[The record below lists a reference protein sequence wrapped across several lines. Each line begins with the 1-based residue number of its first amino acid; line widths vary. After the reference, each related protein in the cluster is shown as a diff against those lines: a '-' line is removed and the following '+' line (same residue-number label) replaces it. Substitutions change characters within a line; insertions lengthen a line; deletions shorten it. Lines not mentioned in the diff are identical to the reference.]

1 MGQAHVNRYDD
12 SGPIV
17 GMLVAIIAL
26 AILLL
31 A

>member
-1 MGQAHVNRYDD
+1 VNRYDD
-12 SGPIV
+12 SGPLL
-17 GMLVAIIAL
+17 GMLVAAVAL

>member
-1 MGQAHVNRYDD
+1 VNRYDD
-12 SGPIV
+12 SGPLV
-17 GMLVAIIAL
+17 GMLVAIVAL

>member
-1 MGQAHVNRYDD
+1 MGREHVNRYDD
-12 SGPIV
+12 SGPLL
-17 GMLVAIIAL
+17 GMLVAAVAL

>member
-1 MGQAHVNRYDD
+1 VNRYDD
-12 SGPIV
+12 SGPLV
-17 GMLVAIIAL
+17 GMLVAVVAL

>member
-1 MGQAHVNRYDD
+1 MNRYDD
-12 SGPIV
+12 SGPLV
-17 GMLVAIIAL
+17 GMLVAIVAL

>member
-1 MGQAHVNRYDD
+1 MNRYDD
-12 SGPIV
+12 SGPLI
-17 GMLVAIIAL
+17 GMLVAIVAL